1 VGGVLIQ
8 WSSSAPAGTTYQV
21 YVARQARVARHG
33 EAGDRPPARREGPDR
48 HRHRRRRRGDDRL
61 QSSLAAATN
70 DRAEL
75 TWLGGTYLDATGN
88 DDVAGFRVY
97 SSAVAGGAVDYT
109 NRLASIPAY
118 DGGIIADGY
127 GAGGYGQGGYGKA
140 ASSYAW
146 TSDPLERRVDVR
158 DPARGLRRQRGDRL
172 DDERHDRRTRRHRRR
187 STPTAPG

>member
-1 VGGVLIQ
+1 MFSQTAITDIRPPKYEPSVGGVLIQ

-21 YVARQARVARHG
+21 YVARKLVWHGTAKRAIVPLPAAKARIDIGTVGVG
-33 EAGDRPPARREGPDR
+33 EGMTDFS
-48 HRHRRRRRGDDRL
+48 
-61 QSSLAAATN
+61 SSLAAATN

-146 TSDPLERRVDVR
+146 TSDPLGNGVWTFAIRPVDF
-158 DPARGLRRQRGDRL
+158 AGNEATG
-172 DDERHDRRTRRHRRR
+172 
-187 STPTAPG
+187 ST